1 LHVHRC
7 YSSLVHPTDA
17 ADAPGGFHDRCDTF
31 DETLVIATHAE
42 TSRVFGGFAGG
53 SWAGTG
59 WDSSADDSFI
69 MELSPY
75 PRRWESSGTS
85 NFIMKDV
92 YGWPEWGGDELR
104 FGQRGPLGLGDT
116 TNPNAYDARC
126 IAGVVYGTQA
136 NQPCGANANAWG
148 ATQMEVYYQCG
159 EGSGNGPCPW
169 DPPPPPAVNISF
181 GDNTVL
187 IPEENTTTT
196 TTTSFAGMA
205 GLPQLRIALGADGFS
220 SQFSHIRN
228 GPGVNVVVP
237 EGEGSHIMQWSA
249 QTGFIKKTLSGSG
262 TIEVMYGCP
271 RSTADGGTAATY
283 ISLDGAIQH
292 EATTYGPHVWSGNF
306 THGQELIVGERLG
319 SGGLNLYYVTIT
331 STPDMTVY
339 DFDRQASWEVA
350 LESWGVSGNWTK

>member
-1 LHVHRC
+1 
-7 YSSLVHPTDA
+7 
-17 ADAPGGFHDRCDTF
+17 
-31 DETLVIATHAE
+31 
-42 TSRVFGGFAGG
+42 VFGGFAGG

-59 WDSSADDSFI
+59 ADSSADDSFI

-75 PRRWESSGTS
+75 PHRWESSGTS
-85 NFIMKDV
+85 NFIVKAV
-92 YGWPEWGGDELR
+92 NGWPNFGVNELR
-104 FGQRGPLGLGDT
+104 FGINGPLGLGDT
-116 TNPNAYDARC
+116 TNPNAYSATC
-126 IAGVVYGTQA
+126 IAGTVYGTQV

-148 ATQMEVYYQCG
+148 NTPMEVYYRCG
-159 EGSGNGPCPW
+159 EGSGNGPCPGDCSDS
-169 DPPPPPAVNISF
+169 DPAAAVAAGCGAATRMTF

-220 SQFSHIRN
+220 FQFSHIRN
-228 GPGVNVVVP
+228 GPGTQVVAP